1 MKPALPSTS
10 TRAPIRREYLAAILV
25 VLLLTTWLDTNRNYL
40 NKPEESAINLTRTT
54 SRLAL
59 IALGEGLRQAMIGT
73 PLADIVG
80 PSVRTITTVMRSAL
94 DVLHGTGAKA

>member
-1 MKPALPSTS
+1 MVRINGLAVE
-10 TRAPIRREYLAAILV
+10 RAITLFRELHERIHAAEPDHEAVATAGV
-25 VLLLTTWLDTNRNYL
+25 VEYV
-40 NKPEESAINLTRTT
+40 
-54 SRLAL
+54 AL